1 MQSRLVGDAWDFE
14 ESWDLP
20 NVVGALDGKHIQIEA
35 PANSVMLFLNYKE
48 LVLFSLPFVM
58 PNTVLLS

>member
-48 LVLFSLPFVM
+48 L
-58 PNTVLLS
+58 LL

>member
-1 MQSRLVGDAWDFE
+1 MQNRLVGDAWDFE

-20 NVVGALDGKHIQIEA
+20 DVVGALEKHIQIEA

-48 LVLFSLPFVM
+48 LLV
-58 PNTVLLS
+58 